1 MHIFHF
7 LCTMKLLLLTFC
19 DPTAETGVNFQ
30 TEGRRQ
36 KDRQTWKLKYLFR
49 LKLFPR
55 FPKNFDIRGI
65 KDIIL

>member
-1 MHIFHF
+1 MTI
-7 LCTMKLLLLTFC
+7 C